1 MSDVHAYLWLIPAL
15 PLLAAVL
22 ITFLGYSVFRQH
34 SHWVCIGSAIGAC
47 ILSVLLLTSVR
58 QLPNDTAIKSY
69 YTWFHAGNVDVG
81 FSLRA
86 DALTAIMLVMVTFI
100 GSLI

>member
-1 MSDVHAYLWLIPAL
+1 MFDVHAYLWLIPAL

-47 ILSVLLLTSVR
+47 VLSVLLLTSVQR
-58 QLPNDTAIKSY
+58 LPNDTAIESY
-69 YTWFHAGNVDVG
+69 YTWFRPGTWTSASAYGP
-81 FSLRA
+81 
-86 DALTAIMLVMVTFI
+86 TP
-100 GSLI
+100 